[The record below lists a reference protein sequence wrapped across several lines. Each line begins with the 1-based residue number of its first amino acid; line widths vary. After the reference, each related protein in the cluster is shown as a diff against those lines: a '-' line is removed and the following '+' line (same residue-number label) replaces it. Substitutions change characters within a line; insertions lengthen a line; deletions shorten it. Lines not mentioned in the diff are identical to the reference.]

1 LLGGTIQPEFAFNTL
16 AQATLA
22 SQALLDQVFVDGES
36 GAFDSDPALT
46 YGCDFPFSC
55 LTFVPYEVYSQFGD
69 TGVNA
74 AVSVNYYVNFATDFV
89 TQLQRGRFDS
99 DEANPGIIAVNFA
112 VLSPRPPLSRNQTL
126 SPCSASRL
134 LAWRR
139 SVVESD
145 SSWRFTEERG
155 ASQGEVKSGK

>member
-69 TGVNA
+69 TRVNA

-112 VLSPRPPLSRNQTL
+112 VFKPAATVVPEPNSFALLSF
-126 SPCSASRL
+126 AFVGM
-134 LAWRR
+134 AAIRR
-139 SVVESD
+139 
-145 SSWRFTEERG
+145 RKR
-155 ASQGEVKSGK
+155 